1 MPKPTVRYQA
11 QLPLRRSYKPGRN
24 TVVRVRPTR
33 PEAPRGGEPEPHD
46 ACAPEGAWTLT
57 RTE

>member
-11 QLPLRRSYKPGRN
+11 QLLLRRSYKPGRS
-24 TVVRVRPTR
+24 TVVRVRPAR
-33 PEAPRGGEPEPHD
+33 PEPARVNDLERHD

>member
-1 MPKPTVRYQA
+1 MTKPAVRYQA

-24 TVVRVRPTR
+24 TVVRFRPAR
-33 PEAPRGGEPEPHD
+33 PDSARGGEPEPHD

>member
-1 MPKPTVRYQA
+1 MTKPTVRYQA
-11 QLPLRRSYKPGRN
+11 QLLVRRSYKPGRL
-24 TVVRVRPTR
+24 TMVRVRPGRADKARDLGAETN
-33 PEAPRGGEPEPHD
+33 D

>member
-24 TVVRVRPTR
+24 TVVRVRPVR
-33 PEAPRGGEPEPHD
+33 LEPARSGEPEPHD